1 MEDSVGI
8 VPGIPLCRVSL
19 GSRRATD
26 QMAGGGSAGS
36 GAARP
41 GRCRDPAPRPWSEAR
56 RRVRVEPC
64 RSHSSPAWRRGVARL
79 RSRLSSGA
87 PETEAESKLF
97 LGTPRSR
104 PCRHACRNG
113 GSRGGSRGCLGPT
126 TSISAAPPTRYVST
140 PAATLHRPM
149 PPACSKPRSSST
161 GGRARSNRNG
171 ADASKNARNRHAA
184 TWRRRQIGPVRTAY
198 VP

>member
-1 MEDSVGI
+1 MSGV
-8 VPGIPLCRVSL
+8 
-19 GSRRATD
+19 
-26 QMAGGGSAGS
+26 AGVSAGDRS
-36 GAARP
+36 DGWRGVGGIRGSSPWPVPRSRAAAVERSKAART
-41 GRCRDPAPRPWSEAR
+41 R
-56 RRVRVEPC
+56 RTVPVP
-64 RSHSSPAWRRGVARL
+64 SSPAWRRGVARL

-113 GSRGGSRGCLGPT
+113 GSRRGSRGCLGPT